1 MLRQLRLPGLDE
13 SVIPFRP
20 DTLDGG
26 CGNSRAFSLFYAIF
40 PTTEDAHRIAHV
52 ASELRD
58 SHALGGAPLRPHR
71 LHITLV
77 TIASF
82 VNTLPQLIMDA
93 AIAASA
99 NTHCRAF
106 RVTFDRAVSFQRS
119 DAFVLRCSPDSDE
132 AIARLRQP
140 LARALQ
146 GAGLRPKVS
155 STPHMTMHYGA
166 HSISEIGVAP
176 LSWTATR
183 FALVVSHIG
192 RTHHQWIT
200 ERRLQELD

>member
-13 SVIPFRP
+13 SAIPFRP
-20 DTLDGG
+20 ETLIEGDG
-26 CGNSRAFSLFYAIF
+26 NARAFSLFYAIF

-52 ASELRD
+52 ASELRT
-58 SHALGGAPLRPHR
+58 SHALSGAPLRPHR
-71 LHITLV
+71 LHITLM

-82 VNTLPQLIMDA
+82 VDTLPQLIMDA

-99 NTHCRAF
+99 NTHCRAI
-106 RVTFDRAVSFQRS
+106 RVTFDRALSFHRS
-119 DAFVLRCSPDSDE
+119 NAFVLCCSPDTDE

-140 LARALQ
+140 LARELQ
-146 GAGLRPKVS
+146 RAGLRPRVS

-166 HSISEIGVAP
+166 SSISEIRVDP

-192 RTHHQWIT
+192 RSRHQWVA
-200 ERRLQELD
+200 ERRLPDLD